1 MNNKAPLVVIVGDG
15 CGGLA
20 VANSLRQAPV
30 NVLLIDRLNHHIF
43 QPLPYHLATSDLA
56 PGQVVSPLRGLLA
69 GQDNTSVMLGN
80 ATGVDAATQHGI
92 VDAGDRK
99 KPVET
104 IDGESA
110 VVGDERIPTRR

>member
-1 MNNKAPLVVIVGDG
+1 MNNKVPLVVIVGDG

-20 VANSLRQAPV
+20 AANSLRQAPV
-30 NVLLIDRLNHHIF
+30 NVLLIDRSNHHVF
-43 QPLPYHLATSDLA
+43 QPLPYHLATSVLA
-56 PGQVVSPLRGLLA
+56 PGQIVSPLRGLLA

-80 ATGVDAATQHGI
+80 ATGVDAARHGI

-104 IDGESA
+104 IDGEGA